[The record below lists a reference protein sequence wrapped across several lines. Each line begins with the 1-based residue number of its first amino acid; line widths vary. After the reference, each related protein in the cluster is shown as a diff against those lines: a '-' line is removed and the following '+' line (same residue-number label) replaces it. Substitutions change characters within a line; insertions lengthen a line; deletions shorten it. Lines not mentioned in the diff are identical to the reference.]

1 MSILAAI
8 LVLGVLIFAHETG
21 HFLFAKRSG
30 VGVTKFS
37 LGFGPKLFGFR
48 RKETEYLVSAIPLG
62 GYIKMVGEDPQ
73 EVAPDPQR
81 SFSHKPVWLRSLI
94 VFGGPAFNFLLAMLL
109 FWVCFVIGIPALTTK
124 IGEVKEGFPAAKAG
138 IKPGDRIVAVEGN
151 KTERWNDLAIRIHNS
166 PGKPLRVTLERDG
179 KREELIITPQATKQ
193 KTIFGDEVEVGLLG
207 IGPGQEVAVERIGPS
222 RALTLS
228 LTRTWEV
235 SELIVL
241 SIVRLIQGKIPAK
254 TIGGPILV
262 AQLAGEQAKRG
273 ILSFAIFMA
282 ILSINLGV
290 INLFPIPILD
300 GGHFIFLALEAILR
314 KPISIKKMEIAQQMG
329 LILIVLLMVFAFYND
344 ILRLISPEGFKF

>member
-73 EVAPDPQR
+73 EVAPDPQK

-138 IKPGDRIVAVEGN
+138 IKPGDRIVAVEGE
-151 KTERWNDLAIRIHNS
+151 KTERWNDLASRIHNA
-166 PGKPLRVTLERDG
+166 PGKPLRITLERDG
-179 KREELIITPQATKQ
+179 KPEELIITPQATKQ
-193 KTIFGDEVEVGLLG
+193 KNLFGDEVEVGLLG
-207 IGPGQEVAVERIGPS
+207 IGPGQEVAVERIGPF

-262 AQLAGEQAKRG
+262 AQLAGEQARMG
-273 ILSFAIFMA
+273 IINLLLFTAL
-282 ILSINLGV
+282 LSINLAV
-290 INLFPIPILD
+290 LNLLPIPVLD
-300 GGHFIFLALEAILR
+300 GGHLLFFILEAIR
-314 KPISIKKMEIAQQMG
+314 GKPIALKKRELAQQIG
-329 LILIVLLMVFAFYND
+329 LIVLVALMIFAFYND
-344 ILRLISPEGFKF
+344 LFRLWTSP